1 MKFQV
6 VLVAAVAL
14 TAGPAM
20 AEGRFALSRDPITGA
35 AGHAGTPSASSPPR
49 SYGVPSATP
58 APAYRGSTTAK
69 IYSPPATAKP
79 EAFKPYQPY
88 KPASVYGADA
98 KKKRY

>member
-1 MKFQV
+1 MRFQV
-6 VLVAAVAL
+6 VLVAAMAL

-49 SYGVPSATP
+49 SYGVAPATP
-58 APAYRGSTTAK
+58 APAYRGPTTAK
-69 IYSPPATAKP
+69 IYSPPEAAKP
-79 EAFKPYQPY
+79 ETFKPYQPY
-88 KPASVYGADA
+88 KPGSAFGPDA